1 MQSLKIMFE
10 SFRTTIDQT
19 ETDKLTGI
27 QSDVIHLYLP
37 ISKRRF
43 HSFSLAANENR
54 STSLNTFPN
63 KEPTHRREPN
73 LKNPFHFLAK
83 QKGAVCLQ

>member
-37 ISKRRF
+37 ISKR
-43 HSFSLAANENR
+43 SS
-54 STSLNTFPN
+54 STFPN

-83 QKGAVCLQ
+83 QNGAVCLQ